1 MSAQIIDGRA
11 IAAQVYSELTTRVA
25 VLKAKGVIPRV
36 AIIHLGT
43 EEMTKRYVALKENAA
58 IRLGMECVT
67 YHLVEDVSQQRVI
80 ELVQKL
86 NADESV
92 HGILVQMPLPDSMD
106 TKTVLDAIDPEKD
119 IDGLHFCNA
128 GKLLNGE
135 PAVIACTPRAVI
147 RILDE
152 TGIDIMS
159 KHTVVVGKS
168 VLVGR
173 PIAICLLNRN
183 ATVSVCHT
191 KTQNLGDITKNAD
204 ILIVAAGSAGLIK
217 ADMVKD
223 GAVVIDIGQT
233 NIDGKLY
240 GDVDFENVSK
250 KASYIT
256 KAVGGVESLKLPTAL
271 QSIERIIKFLKQKPE
286 RAENTKPGRTAKSP
300 EGLPN
305 KTGNL

>member
-36 AIIHLGT
+36 AIIHVGT

-256 KAVGGVESLKLPTAL
+256 KAVGGVGPMTVAMLMT
-271 QSIERIIKFLKQKPE
+271 
-286 RAENTKPGRTAKSP
+286 
-300 EGLPN
+300 
-305 KTGNL
+305 NLVDCSEHELNARNARLTNC

>member
-36 AIIHLGT
+36 AIIHVGT
-43 EEMTKRYVALKENAA
+43 EEMTKRYVTLKENAA

-86 NADESV
+86 NAAESV

-256 KAVGGVESLKLPTAL
+256 KAVGGVGPMTVAMLMTNLVDC
-271 QSIERIIKFLKQKPE
+271 
-286 RAENTKPGRTAKSP
+286 AEHELNARNARLT
-300 EGLPN
+300 N
-305 KTGNL
+305 C

>member
-36 AIIHLGT
+36 AIIHVGT
-43 EEMTKRYVALKENAA
+43 EEMTKRYVTLKENAA

-86 NADESV
+86 NVDESV

-217 ADMVKD
+217 EDMVKD

-256 KAVGGVESLKLPTAL
+256 KAVGGVGPMTVAMLMTNLVDC
-271 QSIERIIKFLKQKPE
+271 
-286 RAENTKPGRTAKSP
+286 AEHELNARNARLT
-300 EGLPN
+300 N
-305 KTGNL
+305 C

>member
-36 AIIHLGT
+36 AIIHVGT
-43 EEMTKRYVALKENAA
+43 EEMTKRYVTLKENAA

-256 KAVGGVESLKLPTAL
+256 KAAGGVGPMTVAMLMTNLVDC
-271 QSIERIIKFLKQKPE
+271 
-286 RAENTKPGRTAKSP
+286 AEHELNARNARLT
-300 EGLPN
+300 N
-305 KTGNL
+305 C

>member
-1 MSAQIIDGRA
+1 MSAQINDGRA

-36 AIIHLGT
+36 AIIHVGT
-43 EEMTKRYVALKENAA
+43 EEMTKRYVTLKENAA

-217 ADMVKD
+217 EDMVKD

-256 KAVGGVESLKLPTAL
+256 KAVGGVGPMTVAMLMTNLVDC
-271 QSIERIIKFLKQKPE
+271 
-286 RAENTKPGRTAKSP
+286 AEHELNARNARLT
-300 EGLPN
+300 N
-305 KTGNL
+305 C

>member
-36 AIIHLGT
+36 AIIHVST
-43 EEMTKRYVALKENAA
+43 EEMTKRYVTLKENAA

-217 ADMVKD
+217 EDMVKD

-256 KAVGGVESLKLPTAL
+256 KAVGGVGPMTVAMLMTNLVDC
-271 QSIERIIKFLKQKPE
+271 
-286 RAENTKPGRTAKSP
+286 AEHELNARNAR
-300 EGLPN
+300 
-305 KTGNL
+305 

>member
-36 AIIHLGT
+36 AIIHVGT
-43 EEMTKRYVALKENAA
+43 EEMTKRYVTLKENAA

-168 VLVGR
+168 LSLIHISEPTR
-173 PIAICLLNRN
+173 P
-183 ATVSVCHT
+183 
-191 KTQNLGDITKNAD
+191 
-204 ILIVAAGSAGLIK
+204 
-217 ADMVKD
+217 
-223 GAVVIDIGQT
+223 
-233 NIDGKLY
+233 Y
-240 GDVDFENVSK
+240 
-250 KASYIT
+250 
-256 KAVGGVESLKLPTAL
+256 
-271 QSIERIIKFLKQKPE
+271 
-286 RAENTKPGRTAKSP
+286 
-300 EGLPN
+300 
-305 KTGNL
+305 

>member
-36 AIIHLGT
+36 AIIHVGT

-86 NADESV
+86 NVDESV

-256 KAVGGVESLKLPTAL
+256 KAVGGVGPMTVAMLMTNLVDC
-271 QSIERIIKFLKQKPE
+271 
-286 RAENTKPGRTAKSP
+286 AEHELNARNARLT
-300 EGLPN
+300 N
-305 KTGNL
+305 C

>member
-36 AIIHLGT
+36 AIIHVST
-43 EEMTKRYVALKENAA
+43 EEMTKRYVTLKENAA

-217 ADMVKD
+217 EDMVKD

-256 KAVGGVESLKLPTAL
+256 KAVGGVGPMTVAMLMTNLVDC
-271 QSIERIIKFLKQKPE
+271 
-286 RAENTKPGRTAKSP
+286 AEHELNARNARLT
-300 EGLPN
+300 N
-305 KTGNL
+305 C

>member
-36 AIIHLGT
+36 AIIHVST
-43 EEMTKRYVALKENAA
+43 EEMTKRYVTLKENAA

-217 ADMVKD
+217 EDMVKD

-256 KAVGGVESLKLPTAL
+256 KAVGGVGPMTVAMLMTNLVDCAEHELNARNAR
-271 QSIERIIKFLKQKPE
+271 QS
-286 RAENTKPGRTAKSP
+286 NH
-300 EGLPN
+300 
-305 KTGNL
+305 

>member
-36 AIIHLGT
+36 AIIHVGT
-43 EEMTKRYVALKENAA
+43 EEMTKRYVTLKENAA

-147 RILDE
+147 HILDE

-256 KAVGGVESLKLPTAL
+256 KAVGGVGPMTVAMLMTNLVDC
-271 QSIERIIKFLKQKPE
+271 
-286 RAENTKPGRTAKSP
+286 AEHELNARNARLT
-300 EGLPN
+300 N
-305 KTGNL
+305 C

>member
-36 AIIHLGT
+36 AIIHVST
-43 EEMTKRYVALKENAA
+43 EEMTKRYVTLKENAA

-256 KAVGGVESLKLPTAL
+256 KAVGGVGPMTVAMLMTNLVDC
-271 QSIERIIKFLKQKPE
+271 
-286 RAENTKPGRTAKSP
+286 AEHELNARNARST
-300 EGLPN
+300 N
-305 KTGNL
+305 C